1 MLAILICKGPRTT
14 TRERCHRS
22 SKAMGGAGAAGA
34 SSVRLAAAAARGY
47 KHCRQWFCA
56 ILGKTKEGRDMGIL
70 MRLVVGIVA
79 GWLAGQVIRGKGF
92 GLVGDLVLG
101 LVGGWLGGELLGG
114 YVSSYGI
121 IGTILVATL
130 GAVILVTVVR
140 LLRRV

>member
-1 MLAILICKGPRTT
+1 
-14 TRERCHRS
+14 
-22 SKAMGGAGAAGA
+22 
-34 SSVRLAAAAARGY
+34 
-47 KHCRQWFCA
+47 
-56 ILGKTKEGRDMGIL
+56 MGIL